1 MKKTIGGS
9 LQAYI
14 THTHT
19 STLVHTIVADK
30 FNKQFI
36 SLLNKERASTA
47 GAAAATAAVAFA
59 GSQIDHRIP

>member
-1 MKKTIGGS
+1 MKKNDRWKFAGIH
-9 LQAYI
+9 
-14 THTHT
+14 HTHWY
-19 STLVHTIVADK
+19 TIVADK